1 MALLDLRGEIL
12 RFACQVEGTHL
23 QGSGGGGL
31 LSGRRKGG
39 EGYTWGRGQGRAVTA
54 AAFWQAG
61 GRSSVLPRR
70 VGPSSQGRCLV
81 RSVGVSGEGWG
92 GRGARGK
99 GTGRGAGCGVA
110 VAGEGRGR
118 GMATGCAVS
127 SREAT
132 REATSAKRARARRK
146 HSTCTGWAGPCY
158 VVRWSLGAC
167 RRLGWLPRRGSTT
180 WVVGEGWVG

>member
-54 AAFWQAG
+54 ATFWQAG

-99 GTGRGAGCGVA
+99 GTGRGAGCG
-110 VAGEGRGR
+110 GW
-118 GMATGCAVS
+118 
-127 SREAT
+127 RE
-132 REATSAKRARARRK
+132 RARDGHRLRRARERRPPPNALG
-146 HSTCTGWAGPCY
+146 HGASTAYAHAGGPMLWSA
-158 VVRWSLGAC
+158 VVSWRVSPA
-167 RRLGWLPRRGSTT
+167 WLAASAR
-180 WVVGEGWVG
+180 